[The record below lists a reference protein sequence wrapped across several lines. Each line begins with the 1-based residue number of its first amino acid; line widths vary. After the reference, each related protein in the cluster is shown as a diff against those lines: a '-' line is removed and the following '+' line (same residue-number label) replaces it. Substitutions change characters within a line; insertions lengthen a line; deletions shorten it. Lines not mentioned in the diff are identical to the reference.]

1 MNKINKIA
9 YPQGQYDL
17 HIGSYDLNK
26 WIKTLHAIYLYARQ
40 GYNISKTSEQLIK
53 DWDEMEKAD
62 FMHWMKYYQG
72 NSQSSYKTAQY
83 LQVAPGAY
91 APQNATKNFSQTN
104 PTVPVMPDQ
113 LKADV
118 KLPEEEDPQFKINKK
133 IKSIISRL
141 MSAERLA
148 TDPDVQRE
156 LSKRLDI
163 GISKWLEELH
173 RVKRMVQIAPIRHAS
188 STILEDL
195 IIKEANIL
203 AHKGFPKAA
212 RELVKIAQPV
222 PVLAPADA
230 SPAATDAPPDA
241 PPPVPGD
248 AAAPPSAPPGEE
260 AASSQEPKGTDTLA
274 QVVKDLNLLD
284 FEDENDDDD
293 SNDIVDMIEDPLAA
307 IEIKAQA
314 LPNELGVPAAEPF
327 APVTP
332 EAAALTAPAKPLPA
346 QQPKPT
352 MTPALEVK
360 EDTADTLV
368 HKKTDDLLE
377 KALSSVSIQDII
389 ERLDTLVNLFRT
401 REIPRQLAIIDLM
414 MDQLNLSSFFPGL
427 AEASSKS
434 LESNQYALSRIEE
447 VLSKLKGSIK
457 NPKEKELDL
466 LGKQPSTSPDSEL
479 LEGMRSSLQTESDK
493 EKARKQQRKQ
503 EEQAKAEKLIPE
515 IEVAEDLAEPVA
527 LPEAEALTPM
537 PMPPP
542 APARR

>member
-17 HIGSYDLNK
+17 SIGSYDINK
-26 WIKTLHAIYLYARQ
+26 WIKTLHSIYLYARQ
-40 GYNISKTSEQLIK
+40 GYNIAKTSEQLIK

-72 NSQSSYKTAQY
+72 NSQSAYKTAQY

-91 APQNATKNFSQTN
+91 APQNSTQNFSQKN
-104 PTVPVMPDQ
+104 PSVPVMPDQ

-148 TDPDVQRE
+148 TDPDVQKE

-163 GISKWLEELH
+163 GLSKWLEELH
-173 RVKRMVQIAPIRHAS
+173 RVKRMVQVAPIRHAN

-212 RELVKIAQPV
+212 RELVKIAQSAPEAT
-222 PVLAPADA
+222 PELPPPPPPPPGEAPA
-230 SPAATDAPPDA
+230 TDP
-241 PPPVPGD
+241 
-248 AAAPPSAPPGEE
+248 AAAPPAPDASAEGTGEDALE
-260 AASSQEPKGTDTLA
+260 KFVDNLNFDTNSLDDILLLLTDE
-274 QVVKDLNLLD
+274 
-284 FEDENDDDD
+284 EDENEV
-293 SNDIVDMIEDPLAA
+293 VDMIDVDPLAS
-307 IEIKAQA
+307 IEIRAQA
-314 LPNELGVPAAEPF
+314 APGEMVTPQPSETVTEMAAAPIAPPAA
-327 APVTP
+327 APV
-332 EAAALTAPAKPLPA
+332 APAMKSEI
-346 QQPKPT
+346 
-352 MTPALEVK
+352 EVK
-360 EDTADTLV
+360 EEPADTLV
-368 HKKTDDLLE
+368 HKKTDDLLDQ
-377 KALSSVSIQDII
+377 ALSSVSIQDII

-466 LGKQPSTSPDSEL
+466 LGKMPSTSPDSEL
-479 LEGMRSSLQTESDK
+479 LEGMRSSLQEENNK

-503 EEQAKAEKLIPE
+503 EEQEKVEKLMPE
-515 IEVAEDLAEPVA
+515 IEVSEDLAQPVT
-527 LPEAEALTPM
+527 LPESAAPVPPM
-537 PMPPP
+537 APP
-542 APARR
+542 AAPPIRR